1 LAIALRVLLG
11 NHRKFDEE
19 GLASDIVPPSAST
32 RSPVGAGAAFV
43 LAGPV
48 VAVAVVAHDGG
59 VRLICA
65 G

>member
-1 LAIALRVLLG
+1 VVP
-11 NHRKFDEE
+11 EE
-19 GLASDIVPPSAST
+19 GLASDIVLPSAST